1 MCPLTRIRRLSF
13 SAWDGGKQKHGECKI
28 ASSILL
34 RGGNDDTHMD
44 AQLHTRARRDA
55 PLAADLHP
63 LWGLE
68 KDVCMVTFWSYIT
81 S

>member
-13 SAWDGGKQKHGECKI
+13 SAWGGGKQKHGECKI

-34 RGGNDDTHMD
+34 RGGNDDAHMD

-63 LWGLE
+63 LCPVIFL
-68 KDVCMVTFWSYIT
+68 VYSFL
-81 S
+81 

>member
-44 AQLHTRARRDA
+44 AQLHTRAAMRRSLPTCIHYA
-55 PLAADLHP
+55 L
-63 LWGLE
+63 
-68 KDVCMVTFWSYIT
+68 
-81 S
+81 